1 MAAQCSRNRDGIP
14 PAVSFW
20 NPCAAQPHRKMDLLS
35 VSACDLL
42 IKGQETRCPS
52 GFDSVSRPAWSSGQI
67 LPVINPPAQR
77 PQGGADAI
85 ACRP

>member
-42 IKGQETRCPS
+42 IKGSRDSLPIWIRFGLAPRVEQRSDPPS
-52 GFDSVSRPAWSSGQI
+52 HPPSCAAASRGCGRYC
-67 LPVINPPAQR
+67 VR
-77 PQGGADAI
+77 P
-85 ACRP
+85 